1 MPGYGMKTPKKTPS
15 AKPKGKSPAM
25 PKRNGRMLTNKK
37 NKKKK

>member
-1 MPGYGMKTPKKTPS
+1 MPGYGMKTMKPKKK
-15 AKPKGKSPAM
+15 KPAL

>member
-1 MPGYGMKTPKKTPS
+1 MPGYGMKSTKPKKKPS
-15 AKPKGKSPAM
+15 M

>member
-1 MPGYGMKTPKKTPS
+1 MPGYGMKSTKPRKK
-15 AKPKGKSPAM
+15 PAM